1 MKHLNVGIDIDNV
14 INNLAEIL
22 LKVFNEDTGQ
32 NVKLS
37 DIKSYYIERWVD
49 SKYSDK
55 ITALF
60 ADKRVWKQISLVDNC
75 RNFIQKLVED
85 GHRIIFVTA
94 TDPSNI
100 AKKFSWLSRN
110 FPFID
115 IKRNL
120 VMIHTKQLL
129 SELDVLVD
137 DYENNLIDGNYSKI
151 LLNYP
156 WNNGINDER
165 YGIIRCNDW
174 REIYNEIC
182 KIAETEINE
191 DNKI

>member
-1 MKHLNVGIDIDNV
+1 
-14 INNLAEIL
+14 
-22 LKVFNEDTGQ
+22 
-32 NVKLS
+32 
-37 DIKSYYIERWVD
+37 
-49 SKYSDK
+49 
-55 ITALF
+55 
-60 ADKRVWKQISLVDNC
+60 
-75 RNFIQKLVED
+75 
-85 GHRIIFVTA
+85 
-94 TDPSNI
+94 
-100 AKKFSWLSRN
+100 
-110 FPFID
+110 
-115 IKRNL
+115 
-120 VMIHTKQLL
+120 MIHTKQLL

-182 KIAETEINE
+182 KIAETETNE

>member
-32 NVKLS
+32 NVKIT

-49 SKYSDK
+49 EEHSRK
-55 ITALF
+55 IISLF
-60 ADKRVWKQISLVDNC
+60 TDKRVWKQITLIDNC
-75 RNFIQKLVED
+75 RNFIRKLVED
-85 GHRIIFVTA
+85 GHRVIFVTA
-94 TDPSNI
+94 TDSSNI

-115 IKRNL
+115 IKRDL

-129 SELDVLVD
+129 GELDVLVD
-137 DYENNLIDGNYSKI
+137 DYENNLIDGKYAKI
-151 LLNYP
+151 LLSYP
-156 WNNGINDER
+156 WNTGINDDR

-182 KIAETEINE
+182 KIAEKE
-191 DNKI
+191 DYSDD

>member
-1 MKHLNVGIDIDNV
+1 M
-14 INNLAEIL
+14 

-55 ITALF
+55 ITALL
-60 ADKRVWKQISLVDNC
+60 ADKRVWKQISLIDNC

-156 WNNGINDER
+156 WNNGINDDR

-182 KIAETEINE
+182 KIAEMETNE